1 MDRKALA
8 VALGV
13 FMVSYGTNVSTPFLT
28 LYRDRLDL
36 SANATQLIFVV
47 YVLGIVASLLI
58 AGQLS
63 DRFGR
68 KPLLIGSLAVS
79 AVGSLL
85 LIQGRD
91 SYGYLIAG
99 RVLLG
104 VVSGAGLGVGAAWFQ
119 EIMGAGNELKA
130 ALIAT
135 AVTYG
140 GFGAAPPISVIY
152 EWIGSSPLVV
162 PFLLHVVLTLLAI
175 PAVSRVPE
183 TVDVRAAAARGPW
196 RPGLRL
202 GVPAAARR
210 GFLWYVA
217 PLAIL
222 VFAFPSTAFSLFP
235 VLLSDA
241 IPGKEVLLTGVSGSL
256 TAWSG
261 LVARSFL
268 QRVSYR
274 TAMGWGAAIGSVGYL
289 LGTIAFATNGWPLV
303 WPAAIVLG
311 AASGIMSTAGLTFV
325 GEMTTDE
332 QRGAL
337 TSTFYLV
344 AYLGM
349 TMPLLISGLSGFFGT
364 TSVLI
369 AITALAAILAAT
381 APTRAQAA
389 GLT

>member
-79 AVGSLL
+79 AVASLL

>member
-1 MDRKALA
+1 M
-8 VALGV
+8 
-13 FMVSYGTNVSTPFLT
+13 
-28 LYRDRLDL
+28 
-36 SANATQLIFVV
+36 
-47 YVLGIVASLLI
+47 LGIVVTLLI

-68 KPLLIGSLAVS
+68 KPLLIASLAAS
-79 AVGSLL
+79 AVASLL

-91 SYGYLIAG
+91 SYGFLIAG

-104 VVSGAGLGVGAAWFQ
+104 VVSGAGLGVGTAWFQ

-140 GFGAAPPISVIY
+140 GFGAAPPISVLY
-152 EWIGSSPLVV
+152 EWIGPSPLVV
-162 PFLLHVVLTLLAI
+162 PFLLHIVLSLLAI
-175 PAVSRVPE
+175 PAVVRVPE
-183 TVDVRAAAARGPW
+183 TVDVRAVAEQGPW
-196 RPGLRL
+196 RPQLSL
-202 GVPAAARR
+202 GVPPQARR
-210 GFLWYVA
+210 GFVWYVA
-217 PLAIL
+217 PLAVL

-241 IPGKEVLLTGVSGSL
+241 IPGREVLLTGVSGSL

-261 LVARSFL
+261 LVARPFL
-268 QRVSYR
+268 QRVSFR
-274 TAMGWGAAIGSVGYL
+274 TAMGWGAGIGSVGYL
-289 LGTIAFATNGWPLV
+289 LGTIAFATAGWPLV

-311 AASGIMSTAGLTFV
+311 AASGIISTAGLTFV
-325 GEMTTDE
+325 GEMTNDE

-349 TMPLLISGLSGFFGT
+349 TMPLIISGLSGVFGT
-364 TSVLI
+364 TIVLI
-369 AITALAAILAAT
+369 AITSLAALLAAT
-381 APTRAQAA
+381 APTRARIA